1 MSEENQDGFFDVVR
15 RKIADGS
22 MNMLDFGY
30 IDADGWHPPQFT
42 ITTLSE
48 AKELLKSYSPEE
60 VRQLWESGAFTKP
73 IPPDVKAYFIDRI
86 LNGPEND

>member
-1 MSEENQDGFFDVVR
+1 MG
-15 RKIADGS
+15 
-22 MNMLDFGY
+22 L
-30 IDADGWHPPQFT
+30 T
-42 ITTLSE
+42 ITTLYE

-60 VRQLWESGAFTKP
+60 IRQLWESGAFTKP

>member
-1 MSEENQDGFFDVVR
+1 MG
-15 RKIADGS
+15 
-22 MNMLDFGY
+22 L
-30 IDADGWHPPQFT
+30 T

-60 VRQLWESGAFTKP
+60 IRQLWENGAFTKP
-73 IPPDVKAYFIDRI
+73 IPSDVKAYFIDRI